1 MQDSSWKPDR
11 ASSIPLSLQIKQY
24 IISKIENGEWPVGVK
39 IPPQRTMAA
48 VFEVNRSTVVAA
60 IDELIADG
68 ILEGRSGS
76 GTRVVNNSWTLLAP
90 AAAPD
95 WPSYV
100 QSGVH
105 RPNRAMVREINR
117 AEFTP
122 GIIRLGTGE
131 LSPDLHP
138 HEMTRKVLERLPGR
152 MTSLGYEEPKGLLPL
167 REKVSAYLGT
177 SGIQASP
184 SSILIVSGALQA
196 LQLISL
202 GLSPP
207 GSTLLLEKPSYLFS
221 LHMFQSAG
229 VRLCGLPMD
238 ERGIM
243 ADRIPELA
251 KRTKGAMLYTIPSF
265 HNPTGTL
272 MPEERRKE
280 LLDACEKAQLPVIE
294 DDVYREL
301 WLDEPPPPP
310 LKAMDRSGLVLHL
323 GSLSKTW
330 SPGLRIGWVV
340 GPEAVIDR
348 LADLKMQTDYGSS
361 SLSQWAAAELL
372 SGGLYAPHLETVRTE
387 MRKRRNRTLELLDS
401 GFKDI
406 ASWEVPSGGFYI
418 WLKLTPSL
426 SMRELFEKGL
436 QEGIL
441 LNPGSLYDPLPG
453 PYLRIS
459 YSYAS
464 FEDLEK
470 GLLKLSVL
478 IRRLAR

>member
-1 MQDSSWKPDR
+1 MQDSGWKPDKT
-11 ASSIPLSLQIKQY
+11 SSIPLSVQIKQY
-24 IISKIENGEWPVGVK
+24 IIGKIENGEWPVGTK
-39 IPPQRTMAA
+39 IPPQRAMAA

-60 IDELIADG
+60 VDELIADG

-76 GTRVVNNSWTLLAP
+76 GTRVVNNSWTLLTP
-90 AAAPD
+90 SAAPD
-95 WPSYV
+95 WTSYV

-105 RPNRAMVREINR
+105 RPNRTMIREINR
-117 AEFTP
+117 AEFAP
-122 GIIRLGTGE
+122 GMIRLGTGE
-131 LSPDLHP
+131 LSPALHP

-167 REKVSAYLGT
+167 RERISAYLST
-177 SGIQASP
+177 SGIHASP

-202 GLSPP
+202 GLAQP

-251 KRTKGAMLYTIPSF
+251 KRAKGAMLYTIPSF
-265 HNPTGTL
+265 HNPTGIL
-272 MPEERRKE
+272 MPEDRRKE
-280 LLDACEKAQLPVIE
+280 LLEVCETAQLPVIE

-310 LKAMDRSGLVLHL
+310 LKAMDKNGLVLHL

-372 SGGLYAPHLETVRTE
+372 SGGLYPRHLETVRTE
-387 MRKRRNRTLELLDS
+387 MRRRRDRTLELLDS

-406 ASWEVPSGGFYI
+406 ASWKVPSGGFYI
-418 WLKLTPSL
+418 WLKLTRSL
-426 SMRELFEKGL
+426 SMKELFEKGL
-436 QEGIL
+436 QAGIL
-441 LNPGSLYDPLPG
+441 LNPGSLYDPLSG
-453 PYLRIS
+453 PYLRLS

-464 FEDLEK
+464 LEDLEK
-470 GLLKLSVL
+470 GLLRLSAL